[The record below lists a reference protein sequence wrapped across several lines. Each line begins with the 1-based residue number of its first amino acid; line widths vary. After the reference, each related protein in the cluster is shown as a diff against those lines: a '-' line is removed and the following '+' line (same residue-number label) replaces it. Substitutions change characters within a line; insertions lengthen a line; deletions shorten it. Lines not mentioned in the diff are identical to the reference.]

1 MDGAPSSGRVTVARR
16 PVRLLLICLGGA
28 LGTGARYLTQT
39 LALRWLGADF
49 PYGTLIVNLL
59 GSLVIGI
66 VQPVGL
72 VGFPASDTA
81 RLALTAGVLGG
92 FTTYSAF
99 SYETVALMAGGH
111 WGRSLLNV
119 SLTTLGC
126 LLACALGFAIGR
138 ALMATR

>member
-1 MDGAPSSGRVTVARR
+1 M
-16 PVRLLLICLGGA
+16 RLLLVCLGGA

-39 LALRWLGADF
+39 LALRWLGPDF
-49 PYGTLIVNLL
+49 PYGTLIVNLV
-59 GSLVIGI
+59 GSLLIGI
-66 VQPVGL
+66 IQQVGL
-72 VGFPASDTA
+72 VGSPASDTA

-119 SLTTLGC
+119 ALTTLGC
-126 LLACALGFAIGR
+126 LLACALGFGVGR
-138 ALMATR
+138 ALVATSLKGGVGV